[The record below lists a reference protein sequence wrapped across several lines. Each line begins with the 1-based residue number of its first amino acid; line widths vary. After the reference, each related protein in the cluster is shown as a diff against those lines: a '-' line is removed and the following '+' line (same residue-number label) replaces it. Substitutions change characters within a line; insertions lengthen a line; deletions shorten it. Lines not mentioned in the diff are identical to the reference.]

1 MSVKYEDWKIALAYF
16 QKNSYMISFDLKSGY
31 NHIDIFKG
39 HQFFLGFPGAFQVHQ
54 YHVFSYSLFYLLGSL

>member
-31 NHIDIFKG
+31 NHIDIFKE
-39 HQFFLGFPGAFQVHQ
+39 HQFFLLQCV
-54 YHVFSYSLFYLLGSL
+54 